1 MYRLSEVLAIISI
14 IILIYI
20 LAWFMLAVLL
30 KRRDVIDSAWGLGF
44 VLIPLPVKTR
54 EKKRENS

>member
-1 MYRLSEVLAIISI
+1 MYSLSEVLAVISS

-20 LAWFMLAVLL
+20 LAWFMLAILF
-30 KRRDVIDSAWGLGF
+30 KHRDVIDSSYGF

-54 EKKRENS
+54 ENS